1 MARCDLFNCRILVW
15 IFCFEPR
22 HVEAWEGQ
30 ELEQQEHQL
39 KEQAACSSS
48 MSHTWSNV
56 NFRRKCFSRKLLN
69 SSDGDHEVAAI
80 SGSYSLEEIL
90 RIASCW
96 EVCLNIK
103 CWRWRLTSR
112 ICWLNSRIWW
122 LNSRIWGLNSRNW
135 WLQSQIVLLIQI
147 CAVEIV
153 SRQNRYR
160 VAFPF
165 EILVFLQRFRI
176 AVRRVVVF

>member
-80 SGSYSLEEIL
+80 SGSYSLEDIL

-96 EVCLNIK
+96 QASTWTLSVDVEGWQAEFVGWIAGFGGWIVGFEGWIAETGGCK
-103 CWRWRLTSR
+103 VKSSCWSKFVRSKSFPVKTD
-112 ICWLNSRIWW
+112 
-122 LNSRIWGLNSRNW
+122 
-135 WLQSQIVLLIQI
+135 
-147 CAVEIV
+147 IV
-153 SRQNRYR
+153 SLSRSRSWSSCR
-160 VAFPF
+160 DSESPLGV
-165 EILVFLQRFRI
+165 
-176 AVRRVVVF
+176 